1 MLLLLLLLL
10 LLLRPLLIAGC
21 VFGGQLER
29 VFVLRW
35 DGCFLQPYFMVSH
48 YCRASK
54 IVGVSVEFVSAFG
67 GRKEMAIFFVDNMFQ
82 VRPRNGNKNVG
93 LTWYIHSPGVSHC
106 SILPWGSIFFSFR
119 LNFLHG
125 WFCVLNAKW
134 CQKFLKLKQKNGGHV
149 PPIDLASWHS

>member
-10 LLLRPLLIAGC
+10 CPLLIAGC

-67 GRKEMAIFFVDNMFQ
+67 GRKKMAIFFVDNMFQ

-93 LTWYIHSPGVSHC
+93 LTWYIHFPGVSHC
-106 SILPWGSIFFSFR
+106 SILPWRAFSF
-119 LNFLHG
+119 LWG
-125 WFCVLNAKW
+125 WISSMDGFCILNAKR
-134 CQKFLKLKQKNGGHV
+134 CQKFLKFKQKNRGHV
-149 PPIDLASWHS
+149 PPIDLASWCS